1 MASQNN
7 SYTVPEIVT
16 GYPIPSS
23 LATPPPRRRWWSR
36 PIVTIP
42 PTHVREATCMETT
55 ICCTPCWAG
64 LFTILAV
71 YLLIFHVIDN
81 ARCHAKF
88 SIQSIAVSPSSTT
101 WHVDFLVQNPSSRY
115 SIYYGADETTVS
127 LGPLNAAVLDT
138 FHERKSRS
146 HTAFSVDFVAEGNP
160 NGVVFEELY
169 IKLKATHK
177 VYRYVFDNAGHID
190 IRCHNLT
197 RSYEN
202 VERIQCHSS
211 YTKLETIGG

>member
-1 MASQNN
+1 MAS
-7 SYTVPEIVT
+7 SSVPEIVT

-55 ICCTPCWAG
+55 VCCTPCWAG

-71 YLLIFHVIDN
+71 YLLLFHVIDN

-88 SIQSIAVSPSSTT
+88 SIQSIAVSPSSAT
-101 WHVDFLVQNPSSRY
+101 WHLISSSKTLAPAASVY
-115 SIYYGADETTVS
+115 SLAGTLSTTE
-127 LGPLNAAVLDT
+127 PM
-138 FHERKSRS
+138 
-146 HTAFSVDFVAEGNP
+146 
-160 NGVVFEELY
+160 
-169 IKLKATHK
+169 KLP
-177 VYRYVFDNAGHID
+177 
-190 IRCHNLT
+190 CHNLT

-211 YTKLETIGG
+211 YTKLETLIDG